1 MLDVGSELANGDSAI
16 NLNIT
21 PLIDVVF
28 LLLIFFLLASA
39 FARPTFDVE
48 LPSAAHSRLESEPK
62 RQILVFLTRDGR
74 VLVDEVPV
82 PLPEL
87 QSHLEQAL
95 AADRDRPVVLQ
106 ADKDSSF
113 GGFIAIMDAAKG
125 ARAAQLII
133 ETVRTPEESSHG
145 P

>member
-1 MLDVGSELANGDSAI
+1 MLDVGSELANGDSSI

-39 FARPTFDVE
+39 FARPTFDVD
-48 LPSAAHSRLESEPK
+48 LPGATHSRLEPEPK
-62 RQILVFLTRDGR
+62 RQIVVFLTRDGR
-74 VLVDEVPV
+74 VLVDETPV

-87 QSHLEQAL
+87 QSQLEQAL
-95 AADRDRPVVLQ
+95 AADHDRPVVLQ
-106 ADKDSSF
+106 ADKDSAF
-113 GGFIAIMDAAKG
+113 GSFIAIMDAAKG
-125 ARAAQLII
+125 AKAAQLII
-133 ETVRTPEESSHG
+133 ETIRPPEESGHG